1 MKSDTKRISSIT
13 IRVAIVCLSIL
24 LARLLATFPL
34 FEALHLKTVNSF
46 FHTRGPAQPA
56 DTSIVI
62 VAIDEQTLSSLSVKW
77 PYPGS
82 YYARLVRNLTAAGA
96 RAIIFDIEFLETNAE
111 RPEEDFEFAEAIHE
125 SGRTILAGKIVYEMN
140 KHGIQHRYILKPNP
154 WLAEVACSW
163 GMVNSVED
171 SDGFLRR
178 YFLFHE
184 FDGRFYY
191 PLAIEALKFLEKP
204 TIPEEAN
211 RSGTEFIIGKYRI
224 PKLDANT
231 MMINFAGPP
240 GKTFR
245 TYSFANVLDDRSFN
259 LRDDEDTNVF
269 ESYLKWGTFR
279 DKIVFV
285 GATAEELWDTKLTPF
300 FVYQGEKVK
309 MPGVETHANVLS
321 TIRNEKFLRHVDP
334 FVEFVLLVV
343 LVIMTALFTFSLKPL
358 QALLAVVVIFAGL
371 RFGAY
376 SQFLH
381 RGLIMNLTIPFLGV
395 TFCYVG
401 GLVYS
406 IIAEQKE
413 KYRIRKIFQHY
424 VSPSIVDK
432 MLNSGRLPEFGG
444 ERRDLTVL
452 FSDIRR
458 FSHFSEQHE
467 PEFVVSRLFDYFTE
481 MVDIIFKH
489 EGTLDKFVGDEV
501 MAIFGAPLFYE
512 NHAERACHAAL
523 EMSERLRLL
532 QQRWAAEKQE
542 IFEIGIGINTGKAV
556 VGNLGSEQLFDYTVI
571 GNEINLGAR
580 IESANKVYQTTI
592 LLSENT
598 LIQVQDKAKVREID
612 HIRAV
617 GLQNPVRIYEL
628 RSMETLPEIEQELI
642 IDAFAEGL
650 RLYRSRSWGEALK
663 TFRRILRNF
672 PNDGPARLYTVRCL
686 DFLEHP
692 PAPEWDGIHDL
703 KEK

>member
-1 MKSDTKRISSIT
+1 MKSDTQRISSTAIT
-13 IRVAIVCLSIL
+13 VVIVCLSIL

-46 FHTRGPAQPA
+46 FHERGPAQPA

-62 VAIDEQTLSSLSVKW
+62 VAIDEQTLSSLPVKW

-111 RPEEDFEFAEAIHE
+111 RPEEDFDFAEAIHE
-125 SGRTILAGKIVYEMN
+125 SGRTLLAGKMVYDMN
-140 KHGIQHRYILKPNP
+140 KHGVQHCYILKPNP
-154 WLAEVACSW
+154 WLAEVAYSW

-178 YFLFHE
+178 YFLFQE
-184 FDGRFYY
+184 YDGRFYY

-211 RSGTEFIIGKYRI
+211 TSGSEFIIGKYRI
-224 PKLDANT
+224 PKVDANT
-231 MMINFAGPP
+231 MMINFAGPA

-245 TYSFANVLDDRSFN
+245 TYSFANVLDDSSFD
-259 LRDDEDTNVF
+259 LRDNEDTNVF

-300 FVYQGEKVK
+300 FVYQGEKAK
-309 MPGVETHANVLS
+309 MPGVETHANALS
-321 TIRNEKFLRHVDP
+321 TIRNEKFLRPVDA

-343 LVIMTALFTFSLKPL
+343 LVILTALFTFSLKPL
-358 QALLAVVVIFAGL
+358 QALLAVVVIFTGL

-376 SQFLH
+376 SLFLH

-395 TFCYVG
+395 AFCYVG

-406 IIAEQKE
+406 TITEQKE

-432 MLNSGRLPEFGG
+432 MLDSGQLPEFGG

-467 PEFVVSRLFDYFTE
+467 PEFVVSRLSDYFTE

-489 EGTLDKFVGDEV
+489 EGTLDKFVGDEI
-501 MAIFGAPLFYE
+501 MAIFGAPLYYE

-523 EMSERLRLL
+523 EMSERLRLM
-532 QQRWAAEKQE
+532 QQRWAAANQE
-542 IFEIGIGINTGKAV
+542 VFEIGIGINTGKAV

-598 LIQVQDKAKVREID
+598 FLQVQDKAKAREID

-650 RLYRSRSWGEALK
+650 RLYRSRNWGEALK
-663 TFRRILRNF
+663 TFRRILRHF
-672 PNDGPARLYTVRCL
+672 PNDEPSRVYTVRCL
-686 DFLEHP
+686 NFLEHP
-692 PAPEWDGIHDL
+692 PAPDWDTIYDL